1 MAETYGIF
9 TVACVMAISF
19 TIRDILMASEMPNA
33 MKKEQTK
40 SSEGAAKLSTDPTG
54 PTIKFLICYG

>member
-9 TVACVMAISF
+9 TVACVVAISF
-19 TIRDILMASEMPNA
+19 TIRDILMATEMPNA
-33 MKKEQTK
+33 MKKEQVK
-40 SSEGAAKLSTDPTG
+40 QAENAKLSTETAG